1 MITNAEHAVTAL
13 KHLKVSVTMVHE
25 SAMYA
30 ETKLRGSC
38 LPQVS
43 DLKAVVFT
51 ARITAVMEEENK
63 T

>member
-1 MITNAEHAVTAL
+1 MIINVKHVVTQL
-13 KHLKVSVTMVHE
+13 KLLRAYVTKVRGNVRSVEV
-25 SAMYA
+25 SLNGLY
-30 ETKLRGSC
+30 

-43 DLKAVVFT
+43 GSRDQAFT

>member
-1 MITNAEHAVTAL
+1 MIINVKHAVTAL

-25 SAMYA
+25 SATYA
-30 ETKLRGSC
+30 ETKLRGSY

-43 DLKAVVFT
+43 GSRDQAFT
-51 ARITAVMEEENK
+51 ARTMVAMEEENK